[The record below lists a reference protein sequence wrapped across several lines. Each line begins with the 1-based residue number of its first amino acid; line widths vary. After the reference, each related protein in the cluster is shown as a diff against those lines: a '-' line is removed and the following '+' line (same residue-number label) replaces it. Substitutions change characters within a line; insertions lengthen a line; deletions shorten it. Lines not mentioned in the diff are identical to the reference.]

1 MPTYSATKDAAIKT
15 RYSTRYCRPETLGG
29 RIALP
34 IANVS
39 FTLDIMEK
47 HKNIEARFRC
57 RLKSG
62 GIAAAAV
69 RLFQKIIYDHY
80 GENYREMP
88 WRRTRDPYR
97 ILVSEI
103 MLQQTQ
109 VERVL
114 PKYAEFIKTFPALQ
128 ALAQAPLSK
137 VLSAWQG
144 MGYNRRA
151 LSLKRL
157 AEIVVREYGGKL
169 PADPEELVRLPGIG
183 PYSASAIYA
192 FVHNRPCLFIE
203 TNIRR
208 VYIHFFFADRERVS
222 DAEIMPILEKTLDRK
237 NPRDWYYALMDYG
250 VKLKREVRNPNRRS
264 AHYQKQPAFHGST
277 RQVRG
282 LILKTLLKSR
292 GMTKPALKKTLPSL
306 PGDIDQVLE
315 GLLKDGLLQQK
326 KGRFIIP

>member
-1 MPTYSATKDAAIKT
+1 MKKHDSGETGFRDRLRSEGISA
-15 RYSTRYCRPETLGG
+15 S
-29 RIALP
+29 
-34 IANVS
+34 
-39 FTLDIMEK
+39 
-47 HKNIEARFRC
+47 
-57 RLKSG
+57 
-62 GIAAAAV
+62 AV
-69 RLFQKIIYDHY
+69 RLFKKIIYDHY
-80 GENYREMP
+80 RGNYREMP
-88 WRRTRDPYR
+88 WRRTGDPYR

-114 PKYAEFIKTFPALQ
+114 QKYAEFIKIFPDLHS
-128 ALAQAPLSK
+128 LAQAPLSN
-137 VLSAWQG
+137 VLRVWQG

-157 AEIVVREYGGKL
+157 AEIVVQEYAGKL
-169 PADPEELVRLPGIG
+169 PDDPEELIRLPGIG

-192 FVHNRPCLFIE
+192 FVHNRPSLFIE

-208 VYIHFFFADRERVS
+208 VYIHFFFDDREHVR

-250 VKLKREVRNPNRRS
+250 VKLKKEVRNPNRRS
-264 AHYQKQPAFHGST
+264 AHYQKQSAFHGSA

-282 LILKTLLKSR
+282 MILKTLLKSR
-292 GMTKPALKKTLPSL
+292 GMTKCALKQALPTLPEAL
-306 PGDIDQVLE
+306 DQVLE

>member
-1 MPTYSATKDAAIKT
+1 LHSNPKEPAD
-15 RYSTRYCRPETLGG
+15 

-34 IANVS
+34 IGNVS
-39 FTLDIMEK
+39 FTLNSMEK
-47 HKNIEARFRC
+47 HKIIESRFTC
-57 RLKSG
+57 ELKSCG
-62 GIAAAAV
+62 LSAAAV
-69 RLFQKIIYDHY
+69 RLFRKIINDHY
-80 GENYREMP
+80 RENYREMP

-109 VERVL
+109 VDRVL
-114 PKYAEFIKTFPALQ
+114 QKYVEFIKTFPHFQ

-137 VLSAWQG
+137 VLRVWQG

-157 AEIVVREYGGKL
+157 AGIVVQEYGGKL
-169 PADPEELVRLPGIG
+169 PADPHELVRLPGIG

-208 VYIHFFFADRERVS
+208 VYIHFFFADREHVR
-222 DAEIMPILEKTLDRK
+222 DAEILPILEKTLDRK

-250 VKLKREVRNPNRRS
+250 VRLKREGKNPNRRS
-264 AHYQKQPAFHGST
+264 AHYQKQVAFEGST

-282 LILKTLLKSR
+282 LILKALLKSR
-292 GMTKPALKKTLPSL
+292 GMTKPALIKKLP
-306 PGDIDQVLE
+306 PFAGDIDQVLK

-326 KGRFIIP
+326 QGRFVIP

>member
-1 MPTYSATKDAAIKT
+1 MKRFVYS
-15 RYSTRYCRPETLGG
+15 YS
-29 RIALP
+29 
-34 IANVS
+34 
-39 FTLDIMEK
+39 MEK
-47 HKNIEARFRC
+47 HKNIESRFKYE
-57 RLKSG
+57 LKSG
-62 GIAAAAV
+62 GISTSAV
-69 RLFQKIIYDHY
+69 RLFKKIICDHY
-80 GENYREMP
+80 QGNCREMP

-97 ILVSEI
+97 ILVSEV

-114 PKYAEFIKTFPALQ
+114 QKYPEFIKSYPDLE

-137 VLSAWQG
+137 VLRVWQG

-157 AEIVVREYGGKL
+157 AEIVVQEYGGML
-169 PADPEELVRLPGIG
+169 PAEPEELVRLPGIG
-183 PYSASAIYA
+183 PYSASAIYT
-192 FVHNRPCLFIE
+192 FVHNRPCPFIE

-208 VYIHFFFADRERVS
+208 VYIHFFFDDRKHVR

-250 VKLKREVRNPNRRS
+250 AKLRREVRNPNRRS
-264 AHYQKQPAFHGST
+264 AHYQKQPAFHGSN

-292 GMTKPALKKTLPSL
+292 GMTKRALKKTLPTL
-306 PGDIDQVLE
+306 PEDLDQVLE

-326 KGRFIIP
+326 KRRFIIS